1 MRLMDNGSG
10 GPLKKDQTHTKP
22 AAPIES
28 DKEQKRNLA
37 YLVVLAGVSAGEMF
51 KLQVDRTVIG
61 RGPNCTVRLNDE
73 GVSRE
78 HCQLVREDGAP
89 GGDRTSPE
97 KSGADGLPTDKIVLE
112 DLGSTNGTFCNGI
125 RVDRRE
131 LADGDKIMVG
141 STTIL
146 KFTYHDYLD
155 EVFQRQMYE
164 SALRDGLTKVFNKKY
179 FTDYLEKE
187 FAYAARHGSPLALIF
202 LDIDYFKRIN
212 DTHGH
217 PAGDFVLSELSQL
230 MATLVRTE
238 DVLARFGGEEFTV
251 LCRGTDL
258 GGARIVAERLRK
270 TVEAHTFSF
279 GAKMIPVTISLG
291 IAAIPDTAIVD
302 HAQFLA
308 ASDKALYEA
317 KRSGRNRVCL
327 HGTEKTPGPTA
338 RRTTGSGPTRG

>member
-1 MRLMDNGSG
+1 MPPFDDDDSEKTNVSQMGDVVRDLMSRS
-10 GPLKKDQTHTKP
+10 QR
-22 AAPIES
+22 
-28 DKEQKRNLA
+28 DKA
-37 YLVVLAGVSAGEMF
+37 YLIVLQGSNVGEMYR
-51 KLQVDRTVIG
+51 LEGGESVIG
-61 RGPNCTVRLNDE
+61 RGTAATIRLGDD
-73 GVSRE
+73 GISRR
-78 HCQLVREDGAP
+78 HAKVVVQ
-89 GGDRTSPE
+89 
-97 KSGADGLPTDKIVLE
+97 DKIVKIE
-112 DLGSTNGTFCNGI
+112 DLGSANGTLVNGALI
-125 RVDRRE
+125 QQSA
-131 LADGDKIMVG
+131 LKDGDKIQLG

-187 FAYAARHGSPLALIF
+187 FAYAARHSSPLALIF

-270 TVEAHTFSF
+270 TVEAHTFAF
-279 GAKMIPVTISLG
+279 GAKTIPVTISLG
-291 IAAIPDTAIVD
+291 IAAIPDTAIAD
-302 HAQFLA
+302 HSAFLA

-317 KRSGRNRVCL
+317 KRTGRNRVCL
-327 HGTEKTPGPTA
+327 HGTEQTPKPAKRG
-338 RRTTGSGPTRG
+338 TGSGSSVV

>member
-1 MRLMDNGSG
+1 MDNGSG
-10 GPLKKDQTHTKP
+10 GPSKDETHTKP
-22 AAPIES
+22 ATPIES

-51 KLQVDRTVIG
+51 KLQLDTTIIG
-61 RGPNCTVRLNDE
+61 RGPKCAVRLNDE

-78 HCQLVREDGAP
+78 HCQLVRDG
-89 GGDRTSPE
+89 E
-97 KSGADGLPTDKIVLE
+97 KMILE

-125 RVDRRE
+125 RIDKRE

-187 FAYAARHGSPLALIF
+187 FAYAARHSSPLALIF
-202 LDIDYFKRIN
+202 LDIDFFKRIN

-258 GGARIVAERLRK
+258 GGAKIVAERLRR

-279 GAKMIPVTISLG
+279 GAKTIPVTISLG
-291 IAAIPDTAIVD
+291 IAGIPDTAIVD
-302 HAQFLA
+302 HAAFLA
-308 ASDKALYEA
+308 SADKALYEA
-317 KRSGRNRVCL
+317 KRTGRNRVCL
-327 HGTEKTPGPTA
+327 HGNETTPKPA
-338 RRTTGSGPTRG
+338 APRRNTGSGPSNA

>member
-1 MRLMDNGSG
+1 MEKGAG
-10 GPLKKDQTHTKP
+10 GTPKDETHTKP
-22 AAPIES
+22 AVPVES

-51 KLQVDRTVIG
+51 KLQGELTIIG
-61 RGPNCTVRLNDE
+61 RGPKVAVRLNDE

-78 HCQLVREDGAP
+78 HCQLVRE
-89 GGDRTSPE
+89 GD
-97 KSGADGLPTDKIVLE
+97 KVVLV

-131 LADGDKIMVG
+131 LNDGDKIMVG

-187 FAYAARHGSPLALIF
+187 FAYAARHNSPLALIF
-202 LDIDYFKRIN
+202 LDIDFFKKIN
-212 DTHGH
+212 DTYGH
-217 PAGDFVLSELSQL
+217 PGGDYVLSELSSM
-230 MATLVRTE
+230 MANLVRTE

-258 GGARIVAERLRK
+258 GGAKIVAERLRRA
-270 TVEAHTFSF
+270 VETRAFSF
-279 GAKMIPVTISLG
+279 GGKNIPVTISLG
-291 IAAIPDTAIVD
+291 IASIPDSAIVD
-302 HAQFLA
+302 HSAFLA
-308 ASDKALYEA
+308 AADKALYEA
-317 KRSGRNRVCL
+317 KRTGRNRVCL
-327 HGTEKTPGPTA
+327 HGQEKTPKPITTTA
-338 RRTTGSGPTRG
+338 RVIK

>member
-1 MRLMDNGSG
+1 MGAKKSATSDISG
-10 GPLKKDQTHTKP
+10 VPDHPNIATFKDTTETKP
-22 AAPIES
+22 AVPPES
-28 DKEQKRNLA
+28 DREQKRNLA

-51 KLQVDRTVIG
+51 KLQADKTVVG
-61 RGPNCTVRLNDE
+61 RGPTVGVRLNDE

-78 HCQLVREDGAP
+78 HCAFVREG
-89 GGDRTSPE
+89 E
-97 KSGADGLPTDKIVLE
+97 DKMVVV

-125 RVDRRE
+125 KIDRKE
-131 LADGDKIMVG
+131 LSDGDKIMVG

-187 FAYAARHGSPLALIF
+187 FAFASRHGSPLALIF
-202 LDIDYFKRIN
+202 LDIDHFKKIN

-230 MATLVRTE
+230 MAGLLRTE

-251 LCRGTDL
+251 LCRGSDQN
-258 GGARIVAERLRK
+258 GALTVAERLRS
-270 TVEAHTFSF
+270 TVEQRKFTF
-279 GAKMIPVTISLG
+279 GGKDIPVTISLG
-291 IAAIPDTAIVD
+291 VASVPESGADD
-302 HAQFLA
+302 HAGFLA
-308 ASDKALYEA
+308 AADKALYEA
-317 KRSGRNRVCL
+317 KRTGRNRVCV
-327 HGTEKTPGPTA
+327 HGTESTPKPDA
-338 RRTTGSGPTRG
+338 RKTTGPHRRR

>member
-1 MRLMDNGSG
+1 MDNGSG
-10 GPLKKDQTHTKP
+10 SGGPSKDQTHTKP
-22 AAPIES
+22 ATPIES

-51 KLQVDRTVIG
+51 KLQLDKTVIG
-61 RGPNCTVRLNDE
+61 RGPRCAVRLNDE

-78 HCQLVREDGAP
+78 HCQLVRETKE
-89 GGDRTSPE
+89 GG
-97 KSGADGLPTDKIVLE
+97 DKIVLE

-187 FAYAARHGSPLALIF
+187 FAFAARHGAPLALSF
-202 LDIDYFKRIN
+202 LDIDFFKRIN
-212 DTHGH
+212 DGHGH

-258 GGARIVAERLRK
+258 AGAKIVAERLRK

-279 GAKMIPVTISLG
+279 GAKTIPVTISLG

-327 HGTEKTPGPTA
+327 HGTEKTPQPTTA
-338 RRTTGSGPTRG
+338 RRSTGSGPSRA

>member
-1 MRLMDNGSG
+1 MDNGSG
-10 GPLKKDQTHTKP
+10 SGGPTKDQTKDQRKDLTKDQTHTQP
-22 AAPIES
+22 ATPIES

-51 KLQVDRTVIG
+51 KLQLDKTVIG
-61 RGPNCTVRLNDE
+61 RGPKCAVRLNDE

-78 HCQLVREDGAP
+78 HSQLVREG
-89 GGDRTSPE
+89 E
-97 KSGADGLPTDKIVLE
+97 KIILE

-187 FAYAARHGSPLALIF
+187 FAYAARHSSPLALIF

-251 LCRGTDL
+251 LCRGTDM
-258 GGARIVAERLRK
+258 GGAKIVAERLRRL
-270 TVEAHTFSF
+270 VEAHTFSF
-279 GAKMIPVTISLG
+279 GAKTIPVTISLG
-291 IAAIPDTAIVD
+291 IAAIPDTAIAD
-302 HAQFLA
+302 HAAFLA

-327 HGTEKTPGPTA
+327 HGNEKTPKPVKRA
-338 RRTTGSGPTRG
+338 TGSGPIRDED